1 MTKPSPSKVKATS
14 GIAWKGVERFDEGA
28 LRKIIA
34 NLPQVLGKKEDDL
47 AVRNMQWQLMRYLK
61 GSVNGTRE
69 VEYVFAAGVPDGVGR
84 IFPKYG
90 VGMSIVKG
98 VIRDSCCKD
107 MIEMDIVNAHPTL
120 LVQYAEKHGLP
131 ANLLQGYVERRDE
144 YLGDLMRTFRC
155 DRKAAKD
162 TMLKYLN
169 SKRAVNSGPAWLAP
183 LALQLQDLQDAV
195 TALNPTIREVKLHKW
210 YNMQGSVMNLVL
222 CTIER
227 ECIFSC
233 KKFLKA
239 AGVEVMMS
247 QHDGCG
253 CANDPQRPF
262 TPEFLE
268 ELSLHVAQ
276 ETGYTLKFAIKPM
289 DKAIDVAALP
299 KTELPLF
306 LNPVH
311 AVSKPTPLGLAGLS
325 EAPEDPE
332 FRVQAFPTTHPH
344 VVVWARMGGG
354 KTFRARE
361 YAKSLGVESAL
372 FVTPRQVFS
381 YSIQDGFL
389 PVFPDLRHYKDTEG
403 DPYQAPYLVVQLESL
418 FKVKP
423 EGYDLVILDECESV
437 LSQMKSDTNTEFEQ
451 VYAMFEH
458 ILRSAK
464 YSLWMD
470 AFLSD
475 RTLTTLKLL
484 LPPKDICV
492 VHNTYVDR
500 VRRAVMLEVPPP
512 PKRKKGEK
520 PKKKKLSPR
529 KKVLLKCF
537 LDLARQNKRVVCMVG
552 SVSFAQQLKEA
563 LKEAHPDQRVLVIT
577 RNASDK
583 IKKANVEELWVK
595 YDHIIY
601 TSTVTVGTSFDPEIP
616 HFHCALAYFSA
627 NSIRPRDMLQG
638 LQRVRKL
645 IDNVLYYVVSN
656 SYCGHDRH
664 PQFDLPEIREHLEK
678 RTKHEEAHSKIA
690 HHYPEWIK
698 NLMARNQLEDNTS
711 AYHHG
716 ELVHTLLE
724 DAGYI

>member
-1 MTKPSPSKVKATS
+1 
-14 GIAWKGVERFDEGA
+14 
-28 LRKIIA
+28 
-34 NLPQVLGKKEDDL
+34 
-47 AVRNMQWQLMRYLK
+47 
-61 GSVNGTRE
+61 
-69 VEYVFAAGVPDGVGR
+69 
-84 IFPKYG
+84 
-90 VGMSIVKG
+90 
-98 VIRDSCCKD
+98 
-107 MIEMDIVNAHPTL
+107 
-120 LVQYAEKHGLP
+120 
-131 ANLLQGYVERRDE
+131 
-144 YLGDLMRTFRC
+144 
-155 DRKAAKD
+155 
-162 TMLKYLN
+162 
-169 SKRAVNSGPAWLAP
+169 
-183 LALQLQDLQDAV
+183 
-195 TALNPTIREVKLHKW
+195 
-210 YNMQGSVMNLVL
+210 
-222 CTIER
+222 
-227 ECIFSC
+227 
-233 KKFLKA
+233 
-239 AGVEVMMS
+239 
-247 QHDGCG
+247 
-253 CANDPQRPF
+253 
-262 TPEFLE
+262 
-268 ELSLHVAQ
+268 
-276 ETGYTLKFAIKPM
+276 
-289 DKAIDVAALP
+289 
-299 KTELPLF
+299 
-306 LNPVH
+306 
-311 AVSKPTPLGLAGLS
+311 
-325 EAPEDPE
+325 
-332 FRVQAFPTTHPH
+332 
-344 VVVWARMGGG
+344 
-354 KTFRARE
+354 
-361 YAKSLGVESAL
+361 
-372 FVTPRQVFS
+372 
-381 YSIQDGFL
+381 
-389 PVFPDLRHYKDTEG
+389 
-403 DPYQAPYLVVQLESL
+403 
-418 FKVKP
+418 
-423 EGYDLVILDECESV
+423 
-437 LSQMKSDTNTEFEQ
+437 MKSDTNTEFEQ